1 MDNSTDKIIGPDSF
15 GPQQL
20 PLRQLDK
27 PQDDAVHLW
36 YLDFARLSTPLNQ
49 QAVEQSHELS
59 VFQQKATRRFYLRLL
74 LGAYLGIPGKDIRIT
89 RRVKGR
95 LELDSAQSN
104 RELDFSVARSN
115 DGYLIG
121 ISSGAAIGV
130 DLEFA
135 DRHAGKP
142 LSLAKR
148 YFSQAETRALSA
160 LGEAELQRAFVHTW
174 ACKEAIVKA
183 SGLGIANQLC
193 RFTVDVNPDN
203 PPSVLDMRD
212 DDHKA
217 WKLAVARPVNGS
229 LAIVAVRQASIA
241 LRGFSLR

>member
-1 MDNSTDKIIGPDSF
+1 MENLTDRIIGPDSF

-20 PLRQLDK
+20 PLRQLEK
-27 PQDDAVHLW
+27 PQGDAVHLW
-36 YLDFARLSTPLNQ
+36 HLDFARLSTPLNQ
-49 QAVEQSHELS
+49 QAGQQSHEFA

-74 LGAYLGIPGKDIRIT
+74 LGAYLGIPGKDIRLS

-95 LELDSAQSN
+95 LVLDDAQSHQK
-104 RELDFSVARSN
+104 LDFSVARSN

-121 ISSGAAIGV
+121 VSSGAAIGV

-142 LSLAKR
+142 LALAKR
-148 YFSQAETRALSA
+148 YFSEAETRALSA
-160 LGEAELQRAFVHTW
+160 LKGTQLQRAFMHTW

-193 RFTVDVNPDN
+193 RFSVDVNPDN

-212 DDHKA
+212 DDHTA
-217 WKLAVARPVNGS
+217 WKLAVAKPVNGS
-229 LAIVAVRQASIA
+229 LAAVAVRQDSIK
-241 LRGFSLR
+241 LEGFSLR